1 MSVLKKS
8 ELMDKLK
15 TIIGEKTDDETLA
28 FIEDVNDTFDDKNK
42 GGTSDEE
49 WQKKLDENDKMWREK
64 YRDRFFKSSGTDEDV
79 NKNIDDVVKKGETE
93 VEKPLTFENLFKNE
107 EG

>member
-28 FIEDVNDTFDDKNK
+28 FIEDVNDTFDDKEK
-42 GGTSDEE
+42 GSTSDEE
-49 WQKKLDENDKMWREK
+49 WQKKLDDNGKMCWNS
-64 YRDRFFKSSGTDEDV
+64 FHTGAV
-79 NKNIDDVVKKGETE
+79 
-93 VEKPLTFENLFKNE
+93 L
-107 EG
+107 